1 MRWLRLVGSLKLW
14 VSLANEPYERDDI
27 LQKRPIILRSVLIVV
42 TSYLTIFQSGF
53 CAEKGLT
60 INRVKYLD
68 PGWQRFNYQ
77 LLQLKILDPRNT
89 PNRETQIP
97 EFEESEFLDL
107 VNLYKFKLTQNHNL
121 FEFVPGDTEESDCL
135 DFVEFTGVAWS
146 LESAHYLWG
155 ILIWRQEKCTLSL
168 AVWCE

>member
-68 PGWQRFNYQ
+68 PG
-77 LLQLKILDPRNT
+77 
-89 PNRETQIP
+89 
-97 EFEESEFLDL
+97 
-107 VNLYKFKLTQNHNL
+107 
-121 FEFVPGDTEESDCL
+121 
-135 DFVEFTGVAWS
+135 
-146 LESAHYLWG
+146 
-155 ILIWRQEKCTLSL
+155 
-168 AVWCE
+168 